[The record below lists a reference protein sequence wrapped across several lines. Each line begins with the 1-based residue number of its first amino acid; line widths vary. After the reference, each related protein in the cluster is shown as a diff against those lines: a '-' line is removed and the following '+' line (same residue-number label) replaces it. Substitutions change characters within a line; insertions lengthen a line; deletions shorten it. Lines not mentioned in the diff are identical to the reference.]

1 MMAEGFSSLPLK
13 EKWMQTLVIYDIS
26 SNAMRER
33 LARRL
38 FDYGLQRVQ
47 LSAFCGELNS
57 HDREVLL
64 KELPSFI
71 GGERDRIYVVPLC
84 DRCVRLWKAV
94 AERPVEVMMKREVEV
109 V

>member
-1 MMAEGFSSLPLK
+1 
-13 EKWMQTLVIYDIS
+13 MQTLVIYDIS
-26 SNAMRER
+26 SNTMRER

-64 KELPSFI
+64 KELPRFI
-71 GGERDRIYVVPLC
+71 GSEGDRIYVVPLC
-84 DRCVRLWKAV
+84 DRCVRLWRAV
-94 AERPVEVMMKREVEV
+94 AQGPVEVMTREEV
-109 V
+109 KIV

>member
-1 MMAEGFSSLPLK
+1 
-13 EKWMQTLVIYDIS
+13 MQTLVIYDIS
-26 SNAMRER
+26 SSTVRER
-33 LARRL
+33 LAKRL

-64 KELPSFI
+64 KELPKFI

-84 DRCVRLWKAV
+84 ERCVRLWRAV
-94 AERPVEVMMKREVEV
+94 AERPVEVGRKREVEV

>member
-1 MMAEGFSSLPLK
+1 
-13 EKWMQTLVIYDIS
+13 MQTLVIYDIS
-26 SNAMRER
+26 SNSLRDR

-64 KELPSFI
+64 KELPNFI
-71 GGERDRIYVVPLC
+71 GCERDRIYVVPLC
-84 DRCVRLWKAV
+84 DRCVKLWKAV
-94 AERPVEVMMKREVEV
+94 AEEPVEVARERKVKII
-109 V
+109 

>member
-1 MMAEGFSSLPLK
+1 M
-13 EKWMQTLVIYDIS
+13 IYDIS
-26 SNAMRER
+26 SNSLRDR

-64 KELPSFI
+64 KELPNFI
-71 GGERDRIYVVPLC
+71 ECERDRIYVVPLC
-84 DRCVRLWKAV
+84 DRCVKLWRAV
-94 AERPVEVMMKREVEV
+94 AEKPVEVAKERKVEIV
-109 V
+109 

>member
-1 MMAEGFSSLPLK
+1 
-13 EKWMQTLVIYDIS
+13 MQTLVIYDIS
-26 SNAMRER
+26 SNQLRDR
-33 LARRL
+33 LAKRL

-64 KELPSFI
+64 RELPNFI
-71 GGERDRIYVVPLC
+71 DGERDRIYVVPLC
-84 DRCVRLWKAV
+84 DRCVRLWRAV
-94 AERPVEVMMKREVEV
+94 AERPIEVVSKREVEV